1 MVASHLL
8 TRYLVSAVM
17 FSTKRGRHNTS
28 FVSAA
33 RLREDHQGV
42 VVAHEGDDHLASR
55 VLEENFVGLY
65 LVKIKEDDSH
75 DDVPYAAANAR
86 PGSGGDHHQG
96 HQTSNIELPDGT
108 TYEVI
113 NAQVG
118 WDGGLTSGSDEIV
131 IPAGSVISSD
141 GIINI
146 KGKRLSKVNG
156 TGTKKSNGGFFHR
169 HRHRRQ
175 LVQDDEEEDDDDDD
189 FHFERRKLQKGT
201 RSVLAVRV
209 LLNDVSYNFAT
220 QTGLS
225 NDIFG
230 NGIDSVN
237 LKSQYAA
244 CSYNQLI
251 FNKATN
257 RNMTFNPKDGC
268 TDISNGVV
276 DIKINRNL
284 YDIPREKRSQ
294 RIRNAVTRKINSVF
308 GVSSPNRL
316 ANHIMYCYPPGV
328 MSGIAYAYMRS
339 WNSNYN
345 GAWCN
350 YVSTQMHEVCR
361 GLFVHANVL
370 SCFTHFL
377 STSLFAYYLPSS
389 FFYNM
394 NRSAI
399 ISDMP
404 IPERTMIQR
413 IQHMAIAQG

>member
-8 TRYLVSAVM
+8 TRYLVSAVI
-17 FSTKRGRHNTS
+17 FSSKMSPTS
-28 FVSAA
+28 FVNA
-33 RLREDHQGV
+33 RLRDNQ
-42 VVAHEGDDHLASR
+42 VVAHEGDDYIASR

-65 LVKIKEDDSH
+65 LVKIKDDGSH
-75 DDVPYAAANAR
+75 VDTPHPANAR
-86 PGSGGDHHQG
+86 PGSSGDH

-108 TYEVI
+108 IYEVI

-141 GIINI
+141 GEIDI
-146 KGKRLSKVNG
+146 KGKRLSKMNG
-156 TGTKKSNGGFFHR
+156 KKSGLF
-169 HRHRRQ
+169 HRRQ
-175 LVQDDEEEDDDDDD
+175 LVQDDEEEVGDD
-189 FHFERRKLQKGT
+189 FLFERTPERKQNLATLFQHSSSSNSRMLQKGT

-251 FNKATN
+251 FNKASN
-257 RNMTFNPKDGC
+257 RNMTFNPEDGC

-294 RIRNAVTRKINSVF
+294 RIRNAVTRKVNSVF

-316 ANHIMYCYPPGV
+316 ANHVMYCYPPGV
-328 MSGIAYAYMRS
+328 MSDIAYAYMGS

-361 GLFVHANVL
+361 GLFVHESVL
-370 SCFTHFL
+370 SCFISCL
-377 STSLFAYYLPSS
+377 LSLFAYYLP
-389 FFYNM
+389 
-394 NRSAI
+394 
-399 ISDMP
+399 
-404 IPERTMIQR
+404 
-413 IQHMAIAQG
+413 